1 MLGRVIKLAALAGI
15 GAMAW
20 RWWRDMQAED
30 REYSTSS
37 DSPIGERADQVPAQ

>member
-1 MLGRVIKLAALAGI
+1 MLGRMMRLAVVAGV
-15 GAMAW
+15 GVLAW
-20 RWWRDMQAED
+20 RWWREMQAED